1 MVSAGGGE
9 LQWRLRCGVE
19 LAGVTDERRRWFGET
34 GQGVCERARGTRC
47 GTSRDADA
55 RDRWGSGVLRC
66 SGHGGGEVATARRFW
81 AAWRRKG
88 APARGQEAVEE
99 VGSDAWVPARSRRG
113 LGGDPERRAARRHAG
128 GA

>member
-1 MVSAGGGE
+1 MVEEAAARWRPRGA
-9 LQWRLRCGVE
+9 LQL
-19 LAGVTDERRRWFGET
+19 
-34 GQGVCERARGTRC
+34 RGT
-47 GTSRDADA
+47 G
-55 RDRWGSGVLRC
+55 
-66 SGHGGGEVATARRFW
+66 
-81 AAWRRKG
+81 WR